1 MSGRTSPGAGSSCP
15 NKTVAFCKP
24 PSTVIPAESPV
35 GSSPLT
41 RMGPNFG
48 GASGSNP
55 TPAAGHQPSLRVGP
69 RLRAEGLMVPPA
81 SDAATLRRQV
91 AALQIDLEAH
101 IDGEQRLQS
110 INQQLRERCFHFTH
124 SLWVQMMK
132 LLRFLC
138 QSNDMFQNL
147 VSHTTK
153 NSCRI
158 DSNTYMATILRSQL
172 WGK

>member
-1 MSGRTSPGAGSSCP
+1 MPVRFVGVAGGRSCVSLDTMSGRTSPGGGSSCP
-15 NKTVAFCKP
+15 NKSVAFCKP

-35 GSSPLT
+35 GSNSGLT

-55 TPAAGHQPSLRVGP
+55 TPAAGHQPSPSLRVGP

-110 INQQLRERCFHFTH
+110 INQQLRERCLLPLH
-124 SLWVQMMK
+124 SFPLGSVDEVTSISMSV
-132 LLRFLC
+132 F
-138 QSNDMFQNL
+138 
-147 VSHTTK
+147 
-153 NSCRI
+153 
-158 DSNTYMATILRSQL
+158 
-172 WGK
+172 

>member
-1 MSGRTSPGAGSSCP
+1 MAVHFVGVPGGCSCVSFDIMSGRTSPGGGSSCP

-48 GASGSNP
+48 GASSSNP
-55 TPAAGHQPSLRVGP
+55 TPAAGHQPSPSLRVGP

-110 INQQLRERCFHFTH
+110 INQQLRERCCFHFTH
-124 SLWVQMMK
+124 RLWVQLMK

-138 QSNDMFQNL
+138 QS
-147 VSHTTK
+147 
-153 NSCRI
+153 
-158 DSNTYMATILRSQL
+158 
-172 WGK
+172 